1 MSWWGRLIHRRRLES
16 ELDAE
21 LRDHVD
27 RQAAD
32 LMATGLGEAEARRRA
47 LAMLGGID
55 PVKEYCRD
63 ARGTRWLHDLA
74 GDLRYGTRL
83 LRQTPILTAVAV
95 LSLALG
101 IGANTAI
108 FSIVNGL
115 LLRALPV
122 HEPERLVV
130 LDRGSWT
137 NPIWEAL
144 RERQAELFAGA
155 AAFSLDRFDLSRGGQ
170 ADFVDGVYASGGFF
184 EVLGVP
190 AILGRTLTP
199 ADDRRG
205 GGADGPVVVISH
217 GFWQRRFGGA
227 ADVIGRPLFLN
238 RLAFTIVGV
247 TPAGFS
253 GPVVGRACDVIVP
266 IASVELGSTGATSPL
281 DGRSY
286 WWLEIIA
293 RLEQGQT
300 IEDANQALRG
310 VQPQIRAATLPPDW
324 RQQDLDEYLR
334 DPLTLV
340 SAAAGPSH
348 LRDEYRRPLLTI
360 MAVVAMVLLIACA
373 NIANLLLAR
382 ASARR
387 HELAMR
393 RALGSSGFR
402 LVRQLLTESLLLS
415 TAGAALGLL
424 FAGWVSR
431 LLVDQLSSERTIVF
445 LELGL
450 DWRVLAFTAAV
461 AVATAVIFGVAP
473 AIQAA
478 RVDPQ
483 EALKEHGRSMAA
495 QSGRGLG
502 QWLVVGQV
510 ALSLVLVVAAGLFMR
525 TFATLAQ
532 LDLGFDRDAV
542 LLVNVDAQRSEV
554 APADRVDLF
563 LRVRE
568 AAAGVP
574 GVARA
579 GVSAVTPVS
588 GMAWNNRFDIPEAAG
603 MSEQERVVWVNAVT
617 PGWFATYGAAVV
629 AGRDFTDADRAGSA
643 RVAIVNR
650 AFVRKYMARV
660 DPLGRVIRQQGGP
673 NQVMPPL
680 QIVGVVED
688 MSYRSV
694 RDDKPP
700 TVFLPLAQAGDE
712 SLPPFAAVS
721 VRAAGGGPPSLLT
734 RALVDGIRRVDPG
747 LSMTVRPLSDQV
759 NDALIRERLL
769 AMLAGFFGAL
779 ALLLAG
785 IGLYGVTAYTVS
797 RRKPELGVRL
807 ALGADGRRIVRLVLG
822 RVALLVGLG
831 VAAGA
836 VMSLWASKFVASL
849 LWGLGPRDAATLAG
863 AAAVLLLVGLLAA
876 WLPARRAARIDPA
889 EVLREA

>member
-1 MSWWGRLIHRRRLES
+1 MTWWRRLMRRGRLEA

-21 LRDHVD
+21 LRDHVE

-32 LMATGLGEAEARRRA
+32 LMSAGVGEAEARRRA
-47 LAMLGGID
+47 LAMLGGLD

-74 GDLRYGTRL
+74 GDVRYGTRV
-83 LRQTPILTAVAV
+83 LRQTPVLTMVAV

-137 NPIWEAL
+137 NPIWEEL
-144 RERQAELFAGA
+144 RERQAGLFAGA
-155 AAFSLDRFDLSRGGQ
+155 AAFSLDRFDLARGGQ
-170 ADFVDGVYASGGFF
+170 AEFVEGVYASGGFF

-190 AILGRTLTP
+190 AIVGRTLTP

-238 RLAFTIVGV
+238 RVAFTIVGV
-247 TPAGFS
+247 TPPGFS
-253 GPVVGRACDVIVP
+253 GPVVGRACDVVVP
-266 IASVELGSTGATSPL
+266 IASVDLGSTGEQSPL
-281 DGRSY
+281 DGRSF
-286 WWLEIIA
+286 WWLEIVA
-293 RLEQGQT
+293 RLKQGQT

-310 VQPQIRAATLPPDW
+310 VQPQIRAATLPPEW

-334 DPLTLV
+334 DPLTFV
-340 SAAAGPSH
+340 SAAAGPSY
-348 LRDEYRRPLLTI
+348 LRDEYQRPLLTI

-402 LVRQLLTESLLLS
+402 LARQLLTESLLLS
-415 TAGAALGLL
+415 TAGAALGLV

-461 AVATAVIFGVAP
+461 AIATAVLFGVAP
-473 AIQAA
+473 AIHAA

-483 EALKEHGRSMAA
+483 EALKEHGRSLTA
-495 QSGRGLG
+495 QGGRGLG
-502 QWLVVGQV
+502 QWLLVGQV

-525 TFATLAQ
+525 TFATLAH

-554 APADRVDLF
+554 APAGRVALF

-568 AAAGVP
+568 AAVAVP
-574 GVARA
+574 GVAHA

-588 GMAWNNRFDIPEAAG
+588 GMAWNNRFDISEAAG
-603 MSEQERVVWVNAVT
+603 MSEQERVIWVNAVT

-629 AGRDFTDADRAGSA
+629 AGRDFTDADRAGAA

-660 DPLGRVIRQQGGP
+660 DPLGRTIRQQGGP
-673 NQVMPPL
+673 NQVMPAL

-700 TVFLPLAQAGDE
+700 TVFLPMAQAGDE
-712 SLPPFAAVS
+712 LQAFATVS
-721 VRAAGGGPPSLLT
+721 VRADGGGPPSLLT
-734 RALVDGIRRVDPG
+734 RALVDAIRRVEPG

-831 VAAGA
+831 VVAGT
-836 VMSLWASKFVASL
+836 VMSLWASRFVASL
-849 LWGLGPRDAATLAG
+849 LYGLEPRDAATLAG
-863 AAAVLLLVGLLAA
+863 AAIVLLLVGAMAA

-889 EVLREA
+889 AVLRDA